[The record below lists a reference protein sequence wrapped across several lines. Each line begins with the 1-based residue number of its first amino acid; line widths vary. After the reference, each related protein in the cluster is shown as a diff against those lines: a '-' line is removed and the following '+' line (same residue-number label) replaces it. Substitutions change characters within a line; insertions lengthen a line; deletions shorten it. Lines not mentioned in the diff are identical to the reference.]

1 MLRAPQHPDN
11 FTLCL
16 CIFLKLTSALERGPS
31 ILQTELAGRDPSN
44 AHYAIQKI
52 IEWVL
57 LNAQT
62 ILRYAVV
69 GLIAAFF
76 GLD

>member
-1 MLRAPQHPDN
+1 MPVH
-11 FTLCL
+11 
-16 CIFLKLTSALERGPS
+16 FLKLASALERGPS
-31 ILQTELAGRDPSN
+31 ILRTELTGRDPSN
-44 AHYAIQKI
+44 AHYAIQNI

-62 ILRYAVV
+62 ILRYAVA
-69 GLIAAFF
+69 GLIAFERPAQMPGAFF